1 MATDVRRLRACA
13 DNVAAHAQH
22 TQEHHQRILITG
34 VTMKPSHT
42 QTPRTL
48 AECSFETGYP
58 AARTEPYG
66 RLATVAYGLLLFA
79 CVALIGVMLAWR
91 V

>member
-13 DNVAAHAQH
+13 DNVASHAQH
-22 TQEHHQRILITG
+22 TADHHQRIFMLG
-34 VTMKPSHT
+34 MNMKHSHT

-48 AECSFETGYP
+48 AECSFEVGYP
-58 AARTEPYG
+58 TARPEPYNI
-66 RLATVAYGLLLFA
+66 LATVAYALLLFA